1 LLPED
6 CPENGIFLL
15 PSFSISFILF
25 SITMAL
31 STPMWTK
38 FYSCKK
44 WVLHARTPPPPAS
57 SGASLPSPPPSSQVA
72 GARAAGVAAGPP
84 CSTTTAR
91 VATELAS
98 PVSATPC
105 HRAHASARAAMHA
118 GLRAVV
124 RWAVS
129 LLRAWAVPGKTM
141 GRVRCASRA
150 VLTLCKHAVSALWPW
165 AARYCATGRRRI
177 QPIGH

>member
-1 LLPED
+1 V
-6 CPENGIFLL
+6 GV
-15 PSFSISFILF
+15 
-25 SITMAL
+25 T
-31 STPMWTK
+31 
-38 FYSCKK
+38 
-44 WVLHARTPPPPAS
+44 RTPPPPAS

-91 VATELAS
+91 VAAELAS

-105 HRAHASARAAMHA
+105 HRAHASARAALHA

-141 GRVRCASRA
+141 GRVCCASLV